1 MDSNSSRELELTLVF
16 RCKDDNMLLN
26 DNSGTAVFEL
36 YCNITDPDHPKML
49 ESSSWPSCV
58 SSPRCDVIPDPD
70 SAAASSGLVRDVAD
84 TRSSL
89 LPGELVIYNCTDP
102 TKPVTNTGAYF
113 ALECLNGR
121 LEPPPWWPVCRA
133 KSGCDST
140 PAGLPVPPPSTFLAA
155 IVPTVPVME
164 LDRVN
169 FS

>member
-1 MDSNSSRELELTLVF
+1 M
-16 RCKDDNMLLN
+16 
-26 DNSGTAVFEL
+26 
-36 YCNITDPDHPKML
+36 
-49 ESSSWPSCV
+49 
-58 SSPRCDVIPDPD
+58 
-70 SAAASSGLVRDVAD
+70 AD

-89 LPGELVIYNCTDP
+89 LPAELVIYNCTDP

-140 PAGLPVPPPSTFLAA
+140 PAGLPVPPASTFLAA

-169 FS
+169 YS